1 MKKKVIVASLLC
13 ALSLSSMTGMD
24 NNYFTSPS
32 IALAEQVQDIGVKDK
47 TDKKDANQKEEKVV
61 VEHSTDNYKLINDKT
76 ETLKEEDIQAIT
88 KELSSIY
95 EKGAK
100 HNDLKTFKMFTFI
113 YDSPSKNINEASG
126 EVLSNNKLPENI
138 EPVIFIYNKANKE
151 YKYIIDS
158 PLQNYISLSYLENI
172 TNKTVVDKGLSKETL
187 GELLIR
193 SNSSITMALVGDFNT
208 LNKAEENKINKKHF
222 EIRDIVKSD
231 KNEVQTTEKDN
242 ENKKSATS
250 KDADKQG
257 LYTGVALFLALVSLF
272 VVFYKRKKKNNN
284 QQR

>member
-76 ETLKEEDIQAIT
+76 ETLKEEDVQAIT

-100 HNDLKTFKMFTFI
+100 PNDLKPFI
-113 YDSPSKNINEASG
+113 
-126 EVLSNNKLPENI
+126 
-138 EPVIFIYNKANKE
+138 IFV
-151 YKYIIDS
+151 
-158 PLQNYISLSYLENI
+158 PISM
-172 TNKTVVDKGLSKETL
+172 T
-187 GELLIR
+187 
-193 SNSSITMALVGDFNT
+193 
-208 LNKAEENKINKKHF
+208 
-222 EIRDIVKSD
+222 
-231 KNEVQTTEKDN
+231 
-242 ENKKSATS
+242 
-250 KDADKQG
+250 
-257 LYTGVALFLALVSLF
+257 
-272 VVFYKRKKKNNN
+272 
-284 QQR
+284 